1 MYQLC
6 RRGDKWYIRKAPETI
21 FKPTEYQIKQRI
33 VFGEISKLVKEMY
46 GKLHPAERAKVIGE
60 LMRGRR
66 FGRTPKL
73 KKWQILAMQEL
84 GLTEEQ
90 VNEIENLLL
99 SLKI

>member
-6 RRGDKWYIRKAPETI
+6 RRGDKWYIRKAPDTI
-21 FKPTEYQIKQRI
+21 FNPTEYQIKQRI
-33 VFGEISKLVKEMY
+33 AFGEISRYVKEEF
-46 GKLHPAERAKVIGE
+46 GKLHPYERALIIGE
-60 LMRGRR
+60 LMRGKR

-90 VNEIENLLL
+90 VKEIEKLLL
-99 SLKI
+99 SVKM